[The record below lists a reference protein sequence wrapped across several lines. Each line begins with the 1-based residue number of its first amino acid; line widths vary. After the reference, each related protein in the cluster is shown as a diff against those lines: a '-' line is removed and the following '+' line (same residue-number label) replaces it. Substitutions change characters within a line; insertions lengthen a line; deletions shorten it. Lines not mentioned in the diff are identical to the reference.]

1 MTVDS
6 KMLDI
11 IRKIGEVTPP
21 PVRLSKLF
29 RSPEQDFISF
39 SLPTADM
46 SFLAL
51 VFDLLAQSSANIRYL
66 SQHLGGEGYP
76 RVQMCVDSVSGADA
90 LKALQR
96 EEVVRGVGDIQHR
109 SGVVILSL
117 YPFGGQPHL
126 AQRIL
131 ETLRAEGIEILG
143 AGAATSVFSCV
154 TSCRNV
160 ETAVSRL
167 KQAFVLP

>member
-39 SLPTADM
+39 SLPTADT

-66 SQHLGGEGYP
+66 SQHHGGEGDL
-76 RVQMCVDSVSGADA
+76 RVQMCVDSIHGAVA
-90 LKALQR
+90 LKAFQR
-96 EEVVRGVGDIQHR
+96 EEVVRGVGDIQHC

-117 YPFGGQPHL
+117 YPFGGQPHI

-154 TSCRNV
+154 IFSRNV
-160 ETAVSRL
+160 EMAVSKL
-167 KQAFVLP
+167 KRAFVLP